1 MKTSPQVVCF
11 EPEILTPKAT
21 IQSFKQSV
29 KNSVINKTK
38 SLKPIEL
45 SESKLKDTIINF
57 IQAASTLRCQNFKL
71 PFASRHKV
79 EEQVFKIKPNLNVT
93 ATIASALATMELIK
107 QVSVSF
113 R

>member
-1 MKTSPQVVCF
+1 M
-11 EPEILTPKAT
+11 
-21 IQSFKQSV
+21 V
-29 KNSVINKTK
+29 KNAVVNKTK

-45 SESKLKDTIINF
+45 SENKLKDTIVNF

-71 PFASRHKV
+71 PSASRHKV

-107 QVSVSF
+107 QVSVGS